1 MYKIPVPT
9 RAEWQTLR
17 NNAKVP
23 KGATKV
29 SLGDAIEK
37 VHKTFSLST
46 ISANIADT
54 TKLIQAATTYAAEV
68 AKKHPGF
75 DKTVTD
81 KVKKKAELH
90 LAFVKDIMKAKTE
103 YYPRYS
109 AVATAYKDV
118 KAGNGQPKTIASK
131 LEQLRGCVDAFSL
144 VDTKWE
150 SRGKL
155 AKNCHVLCG
164 SSTNLTDD
172 DKKIMD
178 QLLIKLN
185 PQV

>member
-1 MYKIPVPT
+1 MYKIQIPT

-17 NNAKVP
+17 NNAKVA

-37 VHKTFSLST
+37 AHKTFSLST
-46 ISANIADT
+46 VSANLADT
-54 TKLIQAATTYAAEV
+54 TKLIQAATTYAAEI

-75 DKTVTD
+75 DKTVND
-81 KVKKKAELH
+81 KVKKKAESH
-90 LAFVKDIMKAKTE
+90 LAFVKDIVKAKTK

-109 AVATAYKDV
+109 AVVTAYKDV
-118 KAGNGQPKTIASK
+118 KAGKAQPKAIASK
-131 LEQLRGCVDAFSL
+131 LEQMRGCVDAFAL

-150 SRGKL
+150 ARSKL

-164 SSTNLTDD
+164 SSPQLNAKHQKT
-172 DKKIMD
+172 MD
-178 QLLIKLN
+178 QMLIASN
-185 PQV
+185 VQA